1 MSNYNE
7 KTMLIK
13 INNIKLYIRR
23 KAKKV
28 KEDIVIL
35 LLVNRQYKL
44 SWYIKVIISLLIG
57 YALSPIDLIPDF
69 IPILGY
75 VDDIILLPI
84 GIKIAISLIPNKII
98 NECRKKANDFDIS
111 TIPKSYCAAFF
122 IVIIWI
128 LIIYLIAINI
138 I

>member
-1 MSNYNE
+1 MSNENII
-7 KTMLIK
+7 LIK
-13 INNIKLYIRR
+13 INNIKLYIRE
-23 KAKKV
+23 KGKKV

-35 LLVNRQYKL
+35 ILVNRQYKL

-69 IPILGY
+69 IPIIGY

-84 GIKIAISLIPNKII
+84 GIKIAISLIPKKII
-98 NECRKKANDFDIS
+98 NECLKKANDFDMSI
-111 TIPKSYCAAFF
+111 IPKSYNAAFF